1 MKTKR
6 ELTFEKINPDDPI
19 PKATFVLDNNI
30 NIFANFMPPGRH
42 FFYFVLQDGTIILNP
57 SYQIVR
63 FKTTNIFMNQVVVKP
78 RMDEFDSVNVIRG
91 ADEEEAIFIKDRSI
105 FRDYKD
111 DTKGYLRKCFD

>member
-1 MKTKR
+1 
-6 ELTFEKINPDDPI
+6 
-19 PKATFVLDNNI
+19 
-30 NIFANFMPPGRH
+30 
-42 FFYFVLQDGTIILNP
+42 
-57 SYQIVR
+57 
-63 FKTTNIFMNQVVVKP
+63 MNQVVVKP

>member
-1 MKTKR
+1 
-6 ELTFEKINPDDPI
+6 
-19 PKATFVLDNNI
+19 
-30 NIFANFMPPGRH
+30 MPPGRH